1 MSANGYT
8 KEEVIEALHGVA
20 GEMHNKM
27 LKGEPPTMTLP
38 VRTKQNISFDE
49 KLGVFKYGKW
59 KIDICENCGSKEMSR
74 KGIRLT
80 CNECLNEYEKRRV
93 WEVKKT
99 VRDATSLGSARQL
112 LRALHITEFIE
123 EMIESGKSSTLRE
136 MYYISEG
143 WGHGKFGS
151 QNESNN
157 LAEDLEIITKCMRED
172 FKLRPEEDGARII
185 GNITFEERNRRGE
198 WMRIN
203 CRDDVG
209 DSGYGV
215 PYNVEADK
223 LRLVGHDV
231 DFVMAIETG
240 GMFDRLVENGFDE
253 SSRCALVHLKGQ
265 PARSTRRIIKR
276 MNEEWNLPIIVFLDG
291 DPWSY
296 RIYASIAFGA
306 IKTAHISEY
315 LATPSAVYL
324 GIKAGDIEAYE
335 LPSDDLSSKDIEA
348 LNSELTDPRFADND
362 EWQKEI
368 NLMLDLGKKAEQQ
381 SLAKYGLDFVTDTYL
396 PEKLAEI
403 LGR

>member
-1 MSANGYT
+1 MSGVRKALFLTIILALIPPADAVRINPELWEGSAVVEGGYSILV
-8 KEEVIEALHGVA
+8 EEYTA
-20 GEMHNKM
+20 
-27 LKGEPPTMTLP
+27 T
-38 VRTKQNISFDE
+38 
-49 KLGVFKYGKW
+49 W
-59 KIDICENCGSKEMSR
+59 CENCAQ
-74 KGIRLT
+74 I
-80 CNECLNEYEKRRV
+80 
-93 WEVKKT
+93 
-99 VRDATSLGSARQL
+99 D
-112 LRALHITEFIE
+112 
-123 EMIESGKSSTLRE
+123 
-136 MYYISEG
+136 
-143 WGHGKFGS
+143 
-151 QNESNN
+151 
-157 LAEDLEIITKCMRED
+157 EDLEIITKCMRED

-185 GNITFEERNRRGE
+185 GNITFEERNRRGQ

-215 PYNVEADK
+215 PYNVELEK

-231 DFVMAIETG
+231 DFIMAIETG

-276 MNEEWNLPIIVFLDG
+276 MNEEWNLPVLVFLDG

-296 RIYASIAFGA
+296 RIYASIAYGA

-324 GIKAGDIEAYE
+324 GIRAGDIESYD
-335 LPSDDLSSKDIEA
+335 LPADDLSSKDIQA
-348 LNSELTDPRFADND
+348 LNAELSDPRFADA
-362 EWQKEI
+362 EWQEEI
-368 NLMLDLGKKAEQQ
+368 KLMLELGKKAEQQ

>member
-1 MSANGYT
+1 
-8 KEEVIEALHGVA
+8 
-20 GEMHNKM
+20 
-27 LKGEPPTMTLP
+27 
-38 VRTKQNISFDE
+38 
-49 KLGVFKYGKW
+49 
-59 KIDICENCGSKEMSR
+59 
-74 KGIRLT
+74 
-80 CNECLNEYEKRRV
+80 
-93 WEVKKT
+93 
-99 VRDATSLGSARQL
+99 
-112 LRALHITEFIE
+112 
-123 EMIESGKSSTLRE
+123 

-215 PYNVEADK
+215 PYNVELEK
-223 LRLVGHDV
+223 LRLVDHDV

-276 MNEEWNLPIIVFLDG
+276 MNEEWNLPVLVFLDG

-296 RIYASIAFGA
+296 RIYASIAYGA

-324 GIKAGDIEAYE
+324 GIRAGDIESYD
-335 LPSDDLSSKDIEA
+335 LPADDLSSKDIQA
-348 LNSELTDPRFADND
+348 LNAELSDPRFADA
-362 EWQKEI
+362 EWQEEI
-368 NLMLDLGKKAEQQ
+368 KLMLELGKKADQQ
-381 SLAKYGLDFVTDTYL
+381 SLAKYGLDFVTATYL